1 MLKIYL
7 DWNIISY
14 LKKEEYIDLRNY
26 IAEVKDFFVFPYSR
40 AHLQD
45 LYQSKSPTNVIK
57 FEQDLETLTEIC
69 QTHLLEYNNSIDAPY
84 PYECTPRQYMER
96 ESLTLQTYKSGFES
110 ISFTE
115 LIKSL
120 MDATTFESI
129 RNYLYSTPL
138 ENPIENPS
146 DGSYIQNLWDAI
158 LFILDNL
165 SSILKNEKLEVE
177 IYKSMCKVEGERSI
191 QEIQNINS
199 YDIFDYLNKLCI
211 SRTNKN
217 LTDTILATLEKT
229 NGKNSYNYFLAE
241 YTTLAFCG
249 YSRDKKRNILNIMTD
264 ALHAYYAM
272 RCDVLVTKD
281 DGMRKKAQA
290 EFIHYNSPT
299 KIITIE
305 ELRPFLEKE
314 IYNQYNLDYIQ
325 HEVIPKYSKGE
336 YRGEG
341 KLAYKNVPSPI
352 WGLFTNCIKLPEAP
366 DALALKVNLDPN
378 GYVYYTELKRFFLL
392 VMENFSDKQKDI
404 FQKEVIDKFLTR
416 NKNVILSIKVFFY
429 FKKWQIELIADPESD
444 VPLPM
449 VIIRKKRK
457 ILFLIVNIISIF
469 QNMYTSILSLLS
481 KS

>member
-14 LKKEEYIDLRNY
+14 LKEEEYIDLRNY
-26 IAEVKDFFVFPYSR
+26 IAEVKDYFVFPYSR

-45 LYQSKSPTNVIK
+45 LCQSKSPTNTVK
-57 FEQDLETLTEIC
+57 YEQDLETLTDIC
-69 QTHLLEYNNSIDAPY
+69 ETHLLEYNNGTDAPY
-84 PYECTPRQYMER
+84 PYECTPRQYIEK
-96 ESLTLQTYKSGFES
+96 ESLTLQAYKSGFES

-115 LIKSL
+115 LIKSM

-129 RNYLYSTPL
+129 RNYLFATPL
-138 ENPIENPS
+138 EIPIENPYN
-146 DGSYIQNLWDAI
+146 GLLIRNIWDTI
-158 LFILDNL
+158 IFLLDNL
-165 SSILKNEKLEVE
+165 SSILRNKKLEVE
-177 IYKSMCKVEGERSI
+177 IYKSMCKIEGERSI
-191 QEIQNINS
+191 QEMQNIDS
-199 YDIFDYLNKLCI
+199 SDIFDYLNELCI

-217 LTDTILATLEKT
+217 LTDTILATLEKI
-229 NGKNSYNYFLAE
+229 NGINSYNYFLAE

-272 RCDVLVTKD
+272 RCDVLVTMD

-290 EFIHYNSPT
+290 EFIKFNSPT

-305 ELRPFLEKE
+305 ELRSFLETE
-314 IYNQYNLDYIQ
+314 LHSQYNLDYIQ
-325 HEVIPKYSKGE
+325 NEVIPKYSKGE
-336 YRGEG
+336 DRGEG

-352 WGLFTNCIKLPEAP
+352 CGLFTNCIRIPEAP
-366 DALALKVNLDPN
+366 DTLALKVNLDPN
-378 GYVYYTELKRFFLL
+378 DYVYYTELKRFFNL
-392 VMENFSDKQKDI
+392 VMKNLTYKQRNI

-416 NKNVILSIKVFFY
+416 NKGIILSIRVLFY

-444 VPLPM
+444 IPLPM

-457 ILFLIVNIISIF
+457 RTATI
-469 QNMYTSILSLLS
+469 
-481 KS
+481 KK